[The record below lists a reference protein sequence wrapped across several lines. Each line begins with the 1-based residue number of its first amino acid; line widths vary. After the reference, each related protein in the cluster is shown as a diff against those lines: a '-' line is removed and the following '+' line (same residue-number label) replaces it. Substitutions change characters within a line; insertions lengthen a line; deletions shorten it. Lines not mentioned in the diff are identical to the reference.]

1 MKKKRNREI
10 NEDMDEDDL
19 SFIVDDIDDEI
30 KNPYEAKK
38 LLKMKQVIA

>member
-1 MKKKRNREI
+1 MMKKKRNREI

-30 KNPYEAKK
+30 
-38 LLKMKQVIA
+38 